1 MAYLPIDPADIGR
14 TYQEVIRINSQSGK
28 GGVAHVLRR
37 DYGLEL
43 PRWLQVDFS
52 TAVQGLAEDSEAEVS
67 SDDIFALFSET
78 YLSTADRW
86 QLGNYQLSR
95 RDESDG
101 LEVTLHGPQGEVTLT
116 GQGNGVVDAFCRPW
130 SRSLAGI
137 S

>member
-1 MAYLPIDPADIGR
+1 MTPGTLAYLPIDPADIGR

-52 TAVQGLAEDSEAEVS
+52 TAVQSFAEDREAEVS

-78 YLSTADRW
+78 YLSTGDRW

-101 LEVTLHGPQGEVTLT
+101 LEVTLHGPQG
-116 GQGNGVVDAFCRPW
+116 GDVDWP
-130 SRSLAGI
+130 G
-137 S
+137 